1 MLIMEFMSYGTLRSF
16 VQKNKDELI
25 ADPELQSQLTIVSY
39 HIALAME
46 HLRSKMVSH
55 NTPVLLNKQRVI
67 FTV

>member
-25 ADPELQSQLTIVSY
+25 SDPEMQSQFTIASY

-46 HLRSKMVSH
+46 HLRSKMVSPSAT
-55 NTPVLLNKQRVI
+55 NIKQL
-67 FTV
+67 FC